1 MEQKKKIRLAD
12 IAKEIGVSSVTISKA
27 LTDKEG
33 VSDDL
38 RKQIK
43 QLAESMG
50 YKTKKLKT
58 VSTSAGTTGNI
69 GILIPSRFF
78 SRDSSYYWYLFN
90 FLSKE
95 LLSRN
100 YYSIMELLSDNDEKN
115 LVLPRMLSDNK
126 VDGLIVLGQTNDDYL
141 EAVSKLYKTFIL
153 LDFYST
159 KLDVDSVSN
168 DDYYFSYKITN
179 YVISQGHKKLR
190 FVGNFEAT
198 TSICDRY
205 MGFQK
210 AMLENSLQTT
220 IGEIIPDRD
229 ENGKRI
235 EIPLPEDMP
244 TAFICNCDE
253 TAALLINQLEE
264 KGIKVPEDVSVSGYD
279 NYVSNNKLDI
289 GLTTVYI
296 HPESIVRIAADLII
310 RKITGTPYMKARH
323 LVSGELIIRE
333 SVQKNDFIS
342 SN

>member
-1 MEQKKKIRLAD
+1 MEQKKKIRLVD
-12 IAKEIGVSSVTISKA
+12 IAKKLGVSSVTISKA

-50 YKTKKLKT
+50 YKTKKLNAIAT
-58 VSTSAGTTGNI
+58 STGTTGNI

-115 LVLPRMLSDNK
+115 LVLPRILSDNK
-126 VDGLIVLGQTNDDYL
+126 VDGLIFLGQTNDDYL
-141 EAVSKLYKTFIL
+141 EAISKQYKNFIL
-153 LDFYST
+153 LDFYSN
-159 KLDVDSVSN
+159 KIDADSVSN
-168 DDYYFSYKITN
+168 DDYYYSYKLTN

-220 IGEIIPDRD
+220 FDEIIPDRD
-229 ENGKRI
+229 ADGKKI
-235 EIPLPEDMP
+235 EITLPEDMP
-244 TAFICNCDE
+244 SAFICNCDE
-253 TAALLINQLEE
+253 SAAILINQLES
-264 KGIKVPEDVSVSGYD
+264 KGIKVPQDVSVSGYD
-279 NYVSNNKLDI
+279 NYVANQKLDV

-296 HPESIVRIAADLII
+296 HPENIVKIAADLII
-310 RKITGTPYMKARH
+310 SKITGSPYIKGRH

-333 SVQKNDFIS
+333 SVQKI
-342 SN
+342 